1 MPNIK
6 RTARGAAIDMD
17 VLRLN
22 NETAV
27 AVGNMKVNAR
37 GDEIDDMGRIVRTRD
52 QIIAEQYDV
61 RTVVSTV
68 QDAPVYDSLRP
79 DPITNVSSPA
89 PIEQSLD
96 QLDHHISD
104 SEPITKSKIPSGK
117 ARGGLASAL
126 KKSQAQTKEEESN
139 KRI

>member
-52 QIIAEQYDV
+52 QIIAEQ
-61 RTVVSTV
+61 
-68 QDAPVYDSLRP
+68 YDSLRP